1 MFTEPYD
8 RSSTVLGTGDIA
20 MSRMD
25 TFPAFRISTL
35 LGEME
40 NKQVNKGNSK
50 VKPDT
55 VGLWSERV
63 SLGK

>member
-1 MFTEPYD
+1 
-8 RSSTVLGTGDIA
+8 
-20 MSRMD
+20 MD